1 MYEAS
6 RVDAAKARI
15 LLTHPF
21 LLERWARDQ
30 GLPIAEATALL
41 QEVLA
46 GRATLEGSPGPSEAP
61 RSPQKEEGGSPVA
74 PPPRDAQERPPE
86 GPSRAGGEN
95 AVGDGSAYYSTG
107 DLAGQRKGGP
117 NDPTPARRAVQEHPP
132 LGESSVCRAV
142 RDEKNPA
149 SGKRRLLGVL
159 TALLRL
165 LVPSREM
172 RRKLIRAQGQVEFF
186 LPSELIALHLGV
198 PRSTL
203 YGWIKALE
211 EEGLLQVKTL
221 KARVDGQVLNAGT
234 LWAFRLGK
242 GRKTRLSPE
251 VFEREWRDM
260 ERDIDSGTLS
270 YAWVKARREKG
281 IQPSL
286 RVLGAWATGQRVL
299 PGQEPEV
306 DLNLIA
312 LLPLLQE
319 NPEEARK
326 LPALI
331 TLLAQALAKLF
342 NDHRSRR
349 FYAGLLWQVARGE
362 LPGWWLL
369 NAVRRLLED
378 FREGFVQKPGA
389 VLQSWLREKGGERW
403 PKAG

>member
-1 MYEAS
+1 VNETS
-6 RVDAAKARI
+6 RVNAAKARI
-15 LLTHPF
+15 LLTHPLF
-21 LLERWARDQ
+21 LEAWARDQ
-30 GLPIAEATALL
+30 GLPKEEAVRLL
-41 QEVLA
+41 QEILA
-46 GRATLEGSPGPSEAP
+46 GRVPPEGAPGPSKAP
-61 RSPQKEEGGSPVA
+61 RSPQEEEGGSPVA
-74 PPPRDAQERPPE
+74 PPPGDAHGRPSE
-86 GPSRAGGEN
+86 GPRRSGGEN
-95 AVGDGSAYYSTG
+95 AVLDGSAYYSTG

-117 NDPTPARRAVQEHPP
+117 NDPTPAHRAVQEHPP

-149 SGKRRLLGVL
+149 SGKRLLLNALKG
-159 TALLRL
+159 LLRL
-165 LVPSREM
+165 LVPSRDL
-172 RRKLIRAQGQVEFF
+172 RRKLLRAQGQVEFF

-211 EEGLLQVKTL
+211 EEGLLDTRPLKVKVGD
-221 KARVDGQVLNAGT
+221 RVLNAGT

-242 GRKTRLSPE
+242 GRAARLSSE
-251 VFEREWRDM
+251 AFERDWRDLAGDM
-260 ERDIDSGTLS
+260 AQEVLS
-270 YAWVKARREKG
+270 YAWVKAHRERG
-281 IQPSL
+281 VRPSL

-369 NAVRRLLED
+369 NAVRRLLDD

-389 VLQSWLREKGGERW
+389 VLQSWLREKGGE
-403 PKAG
+403 KAA